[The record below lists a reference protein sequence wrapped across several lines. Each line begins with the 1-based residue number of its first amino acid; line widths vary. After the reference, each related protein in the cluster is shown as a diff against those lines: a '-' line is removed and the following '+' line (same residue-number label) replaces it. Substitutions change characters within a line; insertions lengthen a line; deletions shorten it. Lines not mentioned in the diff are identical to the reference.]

1 MKLNHKQQ
9 QAKEHPAGPLLI
21 LAGAGTGKTT
31 TIVERM
37 AYMISELHLEPSSI
51 LALTFSVKAAN
62 HLKEK
67 LVEKIGKDGDNIHAS
82 TFHSFAQSVIDEFK
96 SELNLLYN
104 PNLMNDSE
112 INFLIREHFNE
123 LDYIHSELFR
133 RNPIDAIKTLKTI
146 FDQFREELFT
156 NEKLETLYIEC
167 KEIIDKE
174 NIDEKS
180 IEHYLQLMD
189 AIQIYPLY
197 QQWKKDENRIDYGD
211 MISNLWLLIQDCKKV
226 RSVLQERYTHIIVD
240 EFQDNN
246 HALSQV
252 IDVIAQPQNNITV
265 VGDDDQCIYSFRGA
279 NIQNVSGFKAKYH
292 SNPQYAEIPLME
304 NYRSIKPILKLANEI
319 IQLNPDRI
327 EKGELHSQKESACIP
342 KIYEGTKEQQIEQ
355 IKAEVES
362 YIASGVDLNQIAILS
377 RTHKNCRLVSELL
390 SKNRIKNQYY
400 AERLFDNNLIKDV
413 MCGFQILGKT
423 SYWGQ
428 SIYRLI
434 KNKFGVEL
442 AFEFT
447 DKLKHNNNLI
457 SLSEVV
463 DNYNF
468 TDEEFKSWCNE
479 IIAIDKIL
487 SGNNILKITEKV
499 IRWCGVY
506 KENIYAK
513 DHQSE
518 INIQILNQLLDHIK
532 NYEQSYPNSDFAQFI
547 RFINISWEVNDIS
560 VVPSWS
566 NDTLK
571 GVQIMTVHQ
580 SKGKEFSHVIIPF
593 LVSAGFPLNYQNKT
607 LIQFLPANWRN
618 WEVGDRSMKDLHIE
632 EERRIFYVAITR
644 AENSLVLMTTEKRQS
659 IFIKNISSEF
669 LEREKIM
676 IESTLIEK
684 LDVLVTTFEN
694 KLIDAITFEKWE
706 DAHDLVHSIKCIKDV
721 KNGINP
727 KWKGN
732 PYKREIEENLFIG
745 EAKVNIPTELQ
756 LSATKISIYDKCPL
770 QYRFKEIDKI
780 PLLVKKSYFQL
791 GSVIHKVLEIFHG
804 KKMSTMDELLSLLD
818 QYWSTEGFEYK
829 QEEQQY
835 KKDAINMLENY
846 FIYFQTNPIH
856 PQFVEEPFSF
866 KLKNCTIN
874 GKCDRI
880 DVTEDGY
887 VEIYDY
893 KTSKKQIAS
902 KDLKKDIQ
910 LSVYALFLLHD
921 GIELIDG
928 EKRKMIPEKLSL
940 LSLRHKDIETSVRFD
955 LDELV
960 EKKDEIEAIADEI
973 RAKKFE
979 AKKGHHCQYC
989 EFKDLVCPEFN

>member
-1 MKLNHKQQ
+1 MKLNSQQQ
-9 QAKEHPAGPLLI
+9 QAKEHPSGPLLI

-31 TIVERM
+31 TIVQRM
-37 AYMISELHLEPSSI
+37 AYLISELYVDPSSI
-51 LALTFSVKAAN
+51 LALTFSVKAAD

-67 LVEKIGKDGDNIHAS
+67 LMEKIGEEGEKIHAS

-96 SELNLLYN
+96 SELNLLYR

-123 LDYIHSELFR
+123 LDYIHSALFR

-156 NEKLETLYIEC
+156 DEKLAILFIQC
-167 KEIIDKE
+167 KEMMKKE
-174 NIDEKS
+174 NVDEKS
-180 IEHYLQLMD
+180 TEHYLQLMD
-189 AIQIYPLY
+189 AIKIYPLY

-211 MISNLWLLIQDCKKV
+211 MISNLWRLILSREKV
-226 RSVLQERYTHIIVD
+226 RSVLQQRYTHIIVD

-252 IDVIAQPQNNITV
+252 INVIAQPKNNITV

-279 NIQNVSGFKAKYH
+279 NIQNVSGFKSRYDG
-292 SNPQYAEIPLME
+292 NPEYAEIPLME

-319 IQLNPDRI
+319 IQFNPDRI
-327 EKGELHSQKESACIP
+327 EKGELHSQKESTFIP
-342 KIYEGTKEQQIEQ
+342 KLYEGTKDQQIAQ
-355 IKAEVES
+355 IKVEVES
-362 YIASGVDLNQIAILS
+362 YIASGINLNQIAILS
-377 RTHKNCRLVSELL
+377 RTHKNCKLVSEFL

-400 AERLFDNNLIKDV
+400 AERLFDNKLIKDV
-413 MCGFQILGKT
+413 ICGFQILGKT

-447 DKLKHNNNLI
+447 QKLKYNKSR
-457 SLSEVV
+457 SLSELVK
-463 DNYNF
+463 NYSF
-468 TDEEFKSWCNE
+468 TDNEFESWCNE
-479 IIAIDKIL
+479 IIAIDQIV
-487 SGNNILKITEKV
+487 SENDILKITEKI

-506 KENIYAK
+506 KDNIHVK
-513 DHQSE
+513 NHQSE

-532 NYEQSYPNSDFAQFI
+532 NYEQSYPNSDFNQFI
-547 RFINISWEVNDIS
+547 RYINISWEVNDIS
-560 VVPSWS
+560 VVPTWA
-566 NDTLK
+566 NDALN

-593 LVSAGFPLNYQNKT
+593 LVSAGFPLNYQNKA

-618 WEVGDRSMKDLHIE
+618 WEVGARSMKDLHIE

-659 IFIKNISSEF
+659 TFIKNISSEF
-669 LEREKIM
+669 LKREKIM
-676 IESTLIEK
+676 IESTQVEK
-684 LDVLVTTFEN
+684 LDTLISTFEN
-694 KLIDAITFEKWE
+694 KLLDAITFEKWG
-706 DAHDLVHSIKCIKDV
+706 DAHHLVHSIQCIKDV
-721 KNGINP
+721 KNGVNP
-727 KWKGN
+727 QWEGN
-732 PYKREIEENLFIG
+732 PYKSEIEKNLFID
-745 EAKVNIPTELQ
+745 EATVNIPTELQ
-756 LSATKISIYDKCPL
+756 LSATKISTYDRCPL

-780 PLLVKKSYFQL
+780 PLLVKKPYFQL

-804 KKMSTMDELLSLLD
+804 EKMSTLNELLSLLD
-818 QYWSTEGFEYK
+818 QYWTTEGFEYK

-835 KKDAINMLENY
+835 KKDAIKMIENY
-846 FIYFQTNPIH
+846 FTYFQAKPTH
-856 PQFVEEPFSF
+856 PQFVEEAFSF

-880 DVTEDGY
+880 DVTEDGH

-910 LSVYALFLLHD
+910 LAVYALFLLHD

-928 EKRKMIPEKLSL
+928 KKQKMIAEKLSL
-940 LSLRHKDIETSVRFD
+940 LSLRHEEIETSVKFE

-960 EKKDEIEAIADEI
+960 EKKDVIEAIADKI
-973 RAKKFE
+973 RSKEFDAKI
-979 AKKGHHCQYC
+979 GHHCDYC

>member
-1 MKLNHKQQ
+1 MKLNFHQQ

-31 TIVERM
+31 TIVQRM
-37 AYMISELHLEPSSI
+37 AYLISELYVDPSSI
-51 LALTFSVKAAN
+51 LALTFSVKAAD

-67 LVEKIGKDGDNIHAS
+67 LMEKIGDEGEKIHAS

-96 SELNLLYN
+96 SELNLLYR

-123 LDYIHSELFR
+123 LDYIHSALFR

-156 NEKLETLYIEC
+156 DEKLAILFIQC
-167 KEIIDKE
+167 KEMMKKE
-174 NIDEKS
+174 NVDEKS
-180 IEHYLQLMD
+180 TEHYLQLMD

-211 MISNLWLLIQDCKKV
+211 MISNLWRLILSREKV
-226 RSVLQERYTHIIVD
+226 RSVLQQRYTHIIVD

-252 IDVIAQPQNNITV
+252 INVIAQPQNNITV

-279 NIQNVSGFKAKYH
+279 NIQNVSGFKSRYDG
-292 SNPQYAEIPLME
+292 NPEYAEIPLME

-319 IQLNPDRI
+319 IQFNPNRI
-327 EKGELHSQKESACIP
+327 EKGELHSQKESTFIP
-342 KIYEGTKEQQIEQ
+342 KLYEGTKDQQIAQ
-355 IKAEVES
+355 IKVEVES
-362 YIASGVDLNQIAILS
+362 YISSGINLNQIAILS
-377 RTHKNCRLVSELL
+377 RTHKNCKLVSEFL

-400 AERLFDNNLIKDV
+400 AERLFDNKLIKDV
-413 MCGFQILGKT
+413 ICGFQILGKT

-442 AFEFT
+442 AFEFSQ
-447 DKLKHNNNLI
+447 KLKYNKSR
-457 SLSEVV
+457 SLSELVK
-463 DNYNF
+463 NYSF
-468 TDEEFKSWCNE
+468 TDNEFESWCNE
-479 IIAIDKIL
+479 IIAIDQFVFE
-487 SGNNILKITEKV
+487 NDILKITEKI

-506 KENIYAK
+506 KDNIHVK
-513 DHQSE
+513 NHQSE

-532 NYEQSYPNSDFAQFI
+532 NYEQSYPNSDFNQFI
-547 RFINISWEVNDIS
+547 RYINISWEVNDIS
-560 VVPSWS
+560 VVSTWA
-566 NDTLK
+566 NDTLN

-593 LVSAGFPLNYQNKT
+593 LVSAGFPLNYQNKA
-607 LIQFLPANWRN
+607 LIQFLPSNWRN

-659 IFIKNISSEF
+659 TFIKNISSEF
-669 LEREKIM
+669 LKREKIM
-676 IESTLIEK
+676 IESTQVEK
-684 LDVLVTTFEN
+684 LDTLISTFEN
-694 KLIDAITFEKWE
+694 KLLDAITFEKWG
-706 DAHDLVHSIKCIKDV
+706 DAHHLVHSIQCIKDV
-721 KNGINP
+721 KNGVNP
-727 KWKGN
+727 QWEGN
-732 PYKREIEENLFIG
+732 PYKSEIEKNLFIDK
-745 EAKVNIPTELQ
+745 ATVNIPTELQ
-756 LSATKISIYDKCPL
+756 LSATKISTYDRCPL

-780 PLLVKKSYFQL
+780 PLLVKKPYFQL
-791 GSVIHKVLEIFHG
+791 GSVIHKVLEIFHE
-804 KKMSTMDELLSLLD
+804 KKMSTLNELLSLLD
-818 QYWSTEGFEYK
+818 QYWTTEGFEYK

-835 KKDAINMLENY
+835 KKDAIKMIENY
-846 FIYFQTNPIH
+846 FTYFQAKPTH
-856 PQFVEEPFSF
+856 PQFVEEAFSF

-880 DVTEDGY
+880 DVTEDGH

-910 LSVYALFLLHD
+910 LAVYALFLLHD

-928 EKRKMIPEKLSL
+928 KKQKMIAEKLSL
-940 LSLRHKDIETSVRFD
+940 LSLRHEEIETSVKFE

-960 EKKDEIEAIADEI
+960 EKKDVIEAIADKI
-973 RAKKFE
+973 RSKEFDAKI
-979 AKKGHHCQYC
+979 GQHCDYC

>member
-1 MKLNHKQQ
+1 MKLNFQQQ

-31 TIVERM
+31 TIVQRM
-37 AYMISELHLEPSSI
+37 AYLISELYVDPSSI
-51 LALTFSVKAAN
+51 LALTFSVKAAD

-67 LVEKIGKDGDNIHAS
+67 LMEKIGDDGEKIHAS

-96 SELNLLYN
+96 SELNLLYR

-123 LDYIHSELFR
+123 LDYIHSALFR

-156 NEKLETLYIEC
+156 NEKLAILFIQC
-167 KEIIDKE
+167 KEMMKKE
-174 NIDEKS
+174 NVDEKS
-180 IEHYLQLMD
+180 TEHYLQLMD

-211 MISNLWLLIQDCKKV
+211 MISNLWRLILSREKV
-226 RSVLQERYTHIIVD
+226 RSVLQQRYTHIIVD

-252 IDVIAQPQNNITV
+252 INVIAQPQNNITV

-279 NIQNVSGFKAKYH
+279 NIQNVSGFKSRYDG
-292 SNPQYAEIPLME
+292 NPEYAEIPLME

-319 IQLNPDRI
+319 IQFNPDRI
-327 EKGELHSQKESACIP
+327 EKGELHSQKESTFIP
-342 KIYEGTKEQQIEQ
+342 KLYEGTKDQQIAQ
-355 IKAEVES
+355 IKVEVES
-362 YIASGVDLNQIAILS
+362 YIASGINLNQIAILS
-377 RTHKNCRLVSELL
+377 RTHKNCKLVSAFL

-400 AERLFDNNLIKDV
+400 AERLFDNKLIKDV
-413 MCGFQILGKT
+413 ICGFQILGKT

-428 SIYRLI
+428 SIYRLT

-447 DKLKHNNNLI
+447 EKLKYNKSR
-457 SLSEVV
+457 SLSELVK
-463 DNYNF
+463 NYSF
-468 TDEEFKSWCNE
+468 TDDKFESWCNE
-479 IIAIDKIL
+479 IIAIDQIV
-487 SGNNILKITEKV
+487 SENDILKITEKI

-506 KENIYAK
+506 KDNIHVK
-513 DHQSE
+513 NHQSE

-532 NYEQSYPNSDFAQFI
+532 NYEQSYPNSDFNQFI
-547 RFINISWEVNDIS
+547 RYINISWEVNDIS
-560 VVPSWS
+560 VVSTWA
-566 NDTLK
+566 NDTLN

-593 LVSAGFPLNYQNKT
+593 LVSAGFPLNYQNKA

-644 AENSLVLMTTEKRQS
+644 AANSLVLMTTEKRQS
-659 IFIKNISSEF
+659 TFIKNISSEF

-676 IESTLIEK
+676 IESTQVEK
-684 LDVLVTTFEN
+684 LDTLISTFEN
-694 KLIDAITFEKWE
+694 KLLDAITFEKWG
-706 DAHDLVHSIKCIKDV
+706 DAHHLVHSIQCIKDV
-721 KNGINP
+721 KNGVNP
-727 KWKGN
+727 QWEGN
-732 PYKREIEENLFIG
+732 PYKSEIEKNLFIDK
-745 EAKVNIPTELQ
+745 ATVNIPTELQ
-756 LSATKISIYDKCPL
+756 LSATKISTYDRCPL

-780 PLLVKKSYFQL
+780 PLLVKKPYFQL

-804 KKMSTMDELLSLLD
+804 KKMSTLNELLLLLD
-818 QYWSTEGFEYK
+818 QYWTTEGFEYK

-835 KKDAINMLENY
+835 KKDAIKMIENY
-846 FIYFQTNPIH
+846 FTYFQAKPTH
-856 PQFVEEPFSF
+856 PQFVEEAFSF

-880 DVTEDGY
+880 DVTEDGH

-910 LSVYALFLLHD
+910 LAVYALFLLHD

-928 EKRKMIPEKLSL
+928 KKQKMIAEKLAL
-940 LSLRHKDIETSVRFD
+940 LSLRHEEIETSVKFE

-960 EKKDEIEAIADEI
+960 EKKDVIETIADKI
-973 RAKKFE
+973 RLKEFDAKI
-979 AKKGHHCQYC
+979 GYHCDYC

>member
-1 MKLNHKQQ
+1 MQLNAQQ
-9 QAKEHPAGPLLI
+9 LKAKEHPSGPLLI

-31 TIVERM
+31 TIVQRM
-37 AYMISELHLEPSSI
+37 AFLISELNVEPSSI
-51 LALTFSVKAAN
+51 LALTFSVKAAD

-67 LVEKIGKDGDNIHAS
+67 LVEKIGADGENIHAS

-96 SELNLLYN
+96 SELKLLYR

-123 LDYIHSELFR
+123 LDYIHSALFR

-156 NEKLETLYIEC
+156 DEKLSQLFTQC
-167 KEIIDKE
+167 KETINRDGA
-174 NIDEKS
+174 DEKER
-180 IEHYLQLMD
+180 EHYLQLMD

-211 MISNLWLLIQDCKKV
+211 MISNLWRLILNSDNVKAQ
-226 RSVLQERYTHIIVD
+226 LQQRYTHIIVD

-252 IDVIAQPQNNITV
+252 INVIAQPQNNITV

-279 NIQNVSGFKAKYH
+279 NIQNVSGFKSRYYG
-292 SNPQYAEIPLME
+292 SPEYAEIPLME
-304 NYRSIKPILKLANEI
+304 NYRSTKPILKLANEI
-319 IQLNPDRI
+319 IQFNPDRVK
-327 EKGELHSQKESACIP
+327 KGELHSQKESSFIP
-342 KIYEGTKEQQIEQ
+342 KLYEGSKDQQTAQLKVEI
-355 IKAEVES
+355 ES
-362 YIASGVDLNQIAILS
+362 YIASGVPLNQIAILS
-377 RTHKNCRLVSELL
+377 RTHKNCKLASEFL

-400 AERLFDNNLIKDV
+400 SERLFDNKLIKDV
-413 MCGFQILGKT
+413 ICGFQILGKT

-434 KNKFGVEL
+434 KNKFGGEL

-447 DKLKHNNNLI
+447 EKLKYNKSR
-457 SLSEVV
+457 SLSELVE
-463 DNYNF
+463 NYNF
-468 TDEEFKSWCNE
+468 NNETFHLWFNE
-479 IIAIDKIL
+479 IISISEIL
-487 SGNNILKITEKV
+487 PENDILKITERIVK
-499 IRWCGVY
+499 WSGVY
-506 KENIYAK
+506 KDNIHVEN
-513 DHQSE
+513 HQSE
-518 INIQILNQLLDHIK
+518 INIQILNQLLTHIT
-532 NYEQSYPNSDFAQFI
+532 NYGQSYPNSDFNQFV
-547 RFINISWEVNDIS
+547 RYINISWEVNDIA
-560 VVPSWS
+560 VEPTWADDVI
-566 NDTLK
+566 N

-593 LVSAGFPLNYQNKT
+593 LVSAGFPLNYQNKA

-659 IFIKNISSEF
+659 NFIKNISSEF

-676 IESTLIEK
+676 IESKEVEK
-684 LDVLVTTFEN
+684 LDTLISMFEN
-694 KLIDAITFEKWE
+694 KLLDAITFEKWN
-706 DAHDLVHSIKCIKDV
+706 DAYHLVHSIQCIKDV
-721 KNGINP
+721 KNGVTPEWND
-727 KWKGN
+727 N
-732 PYKREIEENLFIG
+732 PYKVEIEENIYAN
-745 EAKVNIPTELQ
+745 EEVVNIPTELA
-756 LSATKISIYDKCPL
+756 LSATKISTYDKCPL

-780 PLLVKKSYFQL
+780 PLLVKKPYFQL
-791 GSVIHKVLEIFHG
+791 GSVIHKVLEIFHE
-804 KKMSTMDELLSLLD
+804 KKMSTQNELLSLLD
-818 QYWSTEGFEYK
+818 QYWTTEGFEYK
-829 QEEQQY
+829 QEEQQF
-835 KKDAINMLENY
+835 KKDAVVMLENY
-846 FIYFQTNPIH
+846 FAYFQANPVH
-856 PQFVEEPFSF
+856 PQFVEEAFSF

-880 DVTEDGY
+880 DVTEDGH

-910 LSVYALFLLHD
+910 LAVYALFLLHD

-928 EKRKMIPEKLSL
+928 KKQKMIAEKLAL
-940 LSLRHKDIETSVRFD
+940 LSLRHEEIETSVKFE

-960 EKKDEIEAIADEI
+960 EKKDVIEAIADKI
-973 RAKKFE
+973 RSKDFDAKI
-979 AKKGHHCQYC
+979 GHHCDYC
-989 EFKDLVCPEFN
+989 EFKDLICPEFN

>member
-1 MKLNHKQQ
+1 MKLNFQQQ

-31 TIVERM
+31 TIVQRM
-37 AYMISELHLEPSSI
+37 AYLISELYVDPSSI
-51 LALTFSVKAAN
+51 LALTFSVKAAD

-67 LVEKIGKDGDNIHAS
+67 LMEKIGDDGEKIHAS

-96 SELNLLYN
+96 SELNLLYR

-123 LDYIHSELFR
+123 LDYIHSALFR

-156 NEKLETLYIEC
+156 NEKLAILFIQC
-167 KEIIDKE
+167 KEMMKKE
-174 NIDEKS
+174 NVDEKS
-180 IEHYLQLMD
+180 TEHYLQLMD

-211 MISNLWLLIQDCKKV
+211 MISNLWRLILSREKV
-226 RSVLQERYTHIIVD
+226 RSVLQQRYTHIIVD

-252 IDVIAQPQNNITV
+252 INVIAQPQNNITV

-279 NIQNVSGFKAKYH
+279 NIQNVSGFKSRYDG
-292 SNPQYAEIPLME
+292 NPEYAEIPLME

-319 IQLNPDRI
+319 IQFNPDRI
-327 EKGELHSQKESACIP
+327 EKGELHSQKESTFIP
-342 KIYEGTKEQQIEQ
+342 KLYEGTKDQQIAQ
-355 IKAEVES
+355 IKVEVES
-362 YIASGVDLNQIAILS
+362 YIASGINLNQIAILS
-377 RTHKNCRLVSELL
+377 RTHKNCKLVSEFL

-400 AERLFDNNLIKDV
+400 AERLFDNKLIKDV
-413 MCGFQILGKT
+413 ICGFQILGKT
-423 SYWGQ
+423 SYWAQ

-447 DKLKHNNNLI
+447 QKLKYNKSR
-457 SLSEVV
+457 SLSELVK
-463 DNYNF
+463 NYSF
-468 TDEEFKSWCNE
+468 TDNEFESWCNE
-479 IIAIDKIL
+479 IIAIDQIVFE
-487 SGNNILKITEKV
+487 NDILKITEKI

-506 KENIYAK
+506 KDNIHVK
-513 DHQSE
+513 NHQSE

-532 NYEQSYPNSDFAQFI
+532 NYEQSYPNSDFNQFI
-547 RFINISWEVNDIS
+547 RYINISWEVNDIS
-560 VVPSWS
+560 VVSTWA
-566 NDTLK
+566 NDTLN

-593 LVSAGFPLNYQNKT
+593 LVSAGFPLNYQNKA

-659 IFIKNISSEF
+659 TFIKNISSEF

-676 IESTLIEK
+676 IESTQVEK
-684 LDVLVTTFEN
+684 LDTLISTFEN
-694 KLIDAITFEKWE
+694 KLLDAITFEKWG
-706 DAHDLVHSIKCIKDV
+706 DAHHLVHSIQCIKDV
-721 KNGINP
+721 KNGVNP
-727 KWKGN
+727 QWEGN
-732 PYKREIEENLFIG
+732 PYKSEIEKNLFIDK
-745 EAKVNIPTELQ
+745 ATVNIPTELQ
-756 LSATKISIYDKCPL
+756 LSATKISTYDRCPL

-780 PLLVKKSYFQL
+780 PLLVKKPYFQL

-804 KKMSTMDELLSLLD
+804 KKMSTLNELLSLLD
-818 QYWSTEGFEYK
+818 QYWTTEGFEYK

-835 KKDAINMLENY
+835 KKDAIKMIENY
-846 FIYFQTNPIH
+846 FTYFQAKPTH
-856 PQFVEEPFSF
+856 PQFVEEAFSF

-880 DVTEDGY
+880 DVTEDGH

-910 LSVYALFLLHD
+910 LAVYALFLLHD

-928 EKRKMIPEKLSL
+928 KKQKMIAEKLSL
-940 LSLRHKDIETSVRFD
+940 LSLRHEEIETSVKFE

-960 EKKDEIEAIADEI
+960 EKKDVIETIADKI
-973 RAKKFE
+973 RLKEFDAKI
-979 AKKGHHCQYC
+979 GYHCDYC

>member
-1 MKLNHKQQ
+1 MKLNSQQ
-9 QAKEHPAGPLLI
+9 QKAKEHPAGPLLI

-31 TIVERM
+31 TIVQRM
-37 AYMISELHLEPSSI
+37 AYLISQLNLEPSSI
-51 LALTFSVKAAN
+51 LALTFSVKAAD

-67 LVEKIGKDGDNIHAS
+67 LVEKIGEEGENIHAS

-96 SELNLLYN
+96 SQLKLLYR

-156 NEKLETLYIEC
+156 DEKLEILFKQCE
-167 KEIIDKE
+167 KMVSRDGA
-174 NIDEKS
+174 DEKET
-180 IEHYLQLMD
+180 EHFLQLMD

-211 MISNLWLLIQDCKKV
+211 MISNLWRLILSSEKV
-226 RSVLQERYTHIIVD
+226 KSTLQQRYTHIIVD

-252 IDVIAQPQNNITV
+252 INVIAQPQNNITV

-279 NIQNVSGFKAKYH
+279 NIQNVSGFKSRH
-292 SNPQYAEIPLME
+292 DSNPEYAEIPLME

-319 IQLNPDRI
+319 IQFNPDRV
-327 EKGELHSQKESACIP
+327 EKGALHSQRESTFIP
-342 KIYEGTKEQQIEQ
+342 KLYEGTKDQQIAQ
-355 IKAEVES
+355 IKVEIDA
-362 YIASGVDLNQIAILS
+362 YIQDGVNLNKIAILS
-377 RTHKNCRLVSELL
+377 RTHKNCKLVSEFL

-400 AERLFDNNLIKDV
+400 AERLFDNKLIKDV
-413 MCGFQILGKT
+413 ICGFQILGKT

-434 KNKFGVEL
+434 KNRFGVEL

-447 DKLKHNNNLI
+447 ERLKYNKSR
-457 SLSEVV
+457 SLSELVE
-463 DNYNF
+463 NYSFNN
-468 TDEEFKSWCNE
+468 EEFKLWMNE
-479 IIAIDKIL
+479 IISISKIL
-487 SGNNILKITEKV
+487 TENDILKITERIIKWSD
-499 IRWCGVY
+499 IY
-506 KENIYAK
+506 KDNIHIE

-518 INIQILNQLLDHIK
+518 INIQILNQLLVHIK
-532 NYEQSYPNSDFAQFI
+532 NYEQSYPKSDFNQFV
-547 RFINISWEVNDIS
+547 RYINISWEVNDIS
-560 VVPSWS
+560 VDPTW
-566 NDTLK
+566 NTDTLN

-593 LVSAGFPLNYQNKT
+593 LVSAGFPLNYQNKA

-659 IFIKNISSEF
+659 PFIKNISSEF

-676 IESTLIEK
+676 TESTLVEK
-684 LDVLVTTFEN
+684 LDTLISTFEN
-694 KLIDAITFEKWE
+694 KLLDAITFEKWE
-706 DAHDLVHSIKCIKDV
+706 DAHHLVHSIQCIKDV
-721 KNGINP
+721 KNGVNP
-727 KWKGN
+727 QWGEN
-732 PYKREIEENLFIG
+732 PYKSEIEDSLFTH
-745 EAKVNIPTELQ
+745 EDVVHIPTELV
-756 LSATKISIYDKCPL
+756 LSATKISTYDRCPL

-780 PLLVKKSYFQL
+780 PLLVKKPYFQL
-791 GSVIHKVLEIFHG
+791 GSVIHKVLEIFHE
-804 KKMSTMDELLSLLD
+804 KKMSTKIELLSLLD
-818 QYWSTEGFEYK
+818 QYWTTEGFEYK

-835 KKDAINMLENY
+835 KKDAVSMIENY
-846 FIYFQTNPIH
+846 FNFFQENPVH
-856 PQFVEEPFSF
+856 PQFVEEAFSF

-880 DVTEDGY
+880 DVTEKGH

-893 KTSKKQIAS
+893 KTSKKQLS
-902 KDLKKDIQ
+902 PKELKKDIQ
-910 LSVYALFLLHD
+910 LTVYALFLLHD
-921 GIELIDG
+921 GIEVEAG
-928 EKRKMIPEKLSL
+928 KKQKMIAEKLAL
-940 LSLRHKDIETSVRFD
+940 LSLRHEEIETSVKFE

-960 EKKDEIEAIADEI
+960 EKKDEIEVIADKI
-973 RAKKFE
+973 RAKEFD
-979 AKKGHHCQYC
+979 AKKGHHCEYC

>member
-1 MKLNHKQQ
+1 MKLNFQQQ

-31 TIVERM
+31 TIVQRM
-37 AYMISELHLEPSSI
+37 AYLISELYVDPSSI
-51 LALTFSVKAAN
+51 LALTFSVKAAD

-67 LVEKIGKDGDNIHAS
+67 LMEKIGEEGEKIHAS

-96 SELNLLYN
+96 SELNLLYR

-123 LDYIHSELFR
+123 LDYIHSALFR

-156 NEKLETLYIEC
+156 NEKLAILFIQC
-167 KEIIDKE
+167 KEMMKKE
-174 NIDEKS
+174 NVDEKS
-180 IEHYLQLMD
+180 TEHYLQLMD

-211 MISNLWLLIQDCKKV
+211 MISNLWRLILSREKV
-226 RSVLQERYTHIIVD
+226 RSVLQQRYTHIIVD

-252 IDVIAQPQNNITV
+252 INVIAQPQNNITV

-279 NIQNVSGFKAKYH
+279 NIQNVSGFKSRYDG
-292 SNPQYAEIPLME
+292 NPEYAEIPLME

-319 IQLNPDRI
+319 IQFNPDRI
-327 EKGELHSQKESACIP
+327 EKGELHSQKESTFIP
-342 KIYEGTKEQQIEQ
+342 KLYEGTKDQQIAQ
-355 IKAEVES
+355 IKVEVES
-362 YIASGVDLNQIAILS
+362 YIASGINLNQIAILS
-377 RTHKNCRLVSELL
+377 RTHKNCKLVSEFL

-400 AERLFDNNLIKDV
+400 AERLFDNKLIKDV
-413 MCGFQILGKT
+413 ICGFQILGKT
-423 SYWGQ
+423 SYWAQ

-447 DKLKHNNNLI
+447 QKLKYNKSR
-457 SLSEVV
+457 SLSELVK
-463 DNYNF
+463 NYSF
-468 TDEEFKSWCNE
+468 TDNEFESWCNE
-479 IIAIDKIL
+479 IIAIDQIVFE
-487 SGNNILKITEKV
+487 NDILKITEKI

-506 KENIYAK
+506 KDNIHVK
-513 DHQSE
+513 NHQSE

-532 NYEQSYPNSDFAQFI
+532 NYEQSYPNSDFNQFI
-547 RFINISWEVNDIS
+547 RYINISWEVNDIS
-560 VVPSWS
+560 VVSTWA
-566 NDTLK
+566 NDTLN

-593 LVSAGFPLNYQNKT
+593 LVSAGFPLNYQNKA

-659 IFIKNISSEF
+659 TFIKNISSEF
-669 LEREKIM
+669 LKREKIM
-676 IESTLIEK
+676 IESTQVEK
-684 LDVLVTTFEN
+684 LDTLISTFEN
-694 KLIDAITFEKWE
+694 KLLDAITFEKWE
-706 DAHDLVHSIKCIKDV
+706 DAHHLVHSIQCIKDV
-721 KNGINP
+721 KNGVNP
-727 KWKGN
+727 QWEGN
-732 PYKREIEENLFIG
+732 PYKSEIEKNLFIDK
-745 EAKVNIPTELQ
+745 ATVNIPTELQ
-756 LSATKISIYDKCPL
+756 LSATKISTYDRCPL

-780 PLLVKKSYFQL
+780 PLLVKKPYFQL

-804 KKMSTMDELLSLLD
+804 KKMSTLNELLSLLD
-818 QYWSTEGFEYK
+818 QYWTTEGFEYK

-835 KKDAINMLENY
+835 KKDAIKMIENY
-846 FIYFQTNPIH
+846 FTYFQAKPTH
-856 PQFVEEPFSF
+856 PQFVEEAFSF

-880 DVTEDGY
+880 DVTEDGH

-910 LSVYALFLLHD
+910 LAVYALFLLHD

-928 EKRKMIPEKLSL
+928 KKQKMIAEKLSL
-940 LSLRHKDIETSVRFD
+940 LSLRHEEIETSVKFE

-960 EKKDEIEAIADEI
+960 EKKDVIETIADKI
-973 RAKKFE
+973 RLKEFDAKI
-979 AKKGHHCQYC
+979 GYHCDYC

>member
-1 MKLNHKQQ
+1 MKLNFQQQ

-31 TIVERM
+31 TIVQRM
-37 AYMISELHLEPSSI
+37 AYLISELYVDPSSI
-51 LALTFSVKAAN
+51 LALTFSVKAAD

-67 LVEKIGKDGDNIHAS
+67 LMEKIGDDGEKIHAS

-96 SELNLLYN
+96 SELNLLYR

-123 LDYIHSELFR
+123 LDYIHSALFR

-156 NEKLETLYIEC
+156 NEKLAILFIQC
-167 KEIIDKE
+167 KEMMKKE
-174 NIDEKS
+174 NVDEKS
-180 IEHYLQLMD
+180 TEHYLQLMD

-211 MISNLWLLIQDCKKV
+211 MISNLWRLILSREKV
-226 RSVLQERYTHIIVD
+226 RSVLQQRYTHIIVD

-252 IDVIAQPQNNITV
+252 INEIAQPQNNITV

-279 NIQNVSGFKAKYH
+279 NIQNVSGFKSRYDG
-292 SNPQYAEIPLME
+292 NPEYAEIPLME

-319 IQLNPDRI
+319 IQFNPDRI
-327 EKGELHSQKESACIP
+327 EKGELHSQKESTFIP
-342 KIYEGTKEQQIEQ
+342 KLYEGTKDQQIAQ
-355 IKAEVES
+355 IKVEVES
-362 YIASGVDLNQIAILS
+362 YISSGINLNQIAILS
-377 RTHKNCRLVSELL
+377 RTHKNCKLVSEFL

-400 AERLFDNNLIKDV
+400 AERLFDNKLIKDV
-413 MCGFQILGKT
+413 ICGFQILGKT
-423 SYWGQ
+423 SYWAQ

-447 DKLKHNNNLI
+447 QKLKYNKSR
-457 SLSEVV
+457 SLSELVK
-463 DNYNF
+463 NYSF
-468 TDEEFKSWCNE
+468 TDNEFESWCNE
-479 IIAIDKIL
+479 IIAIDQIVFE
-487 SGNNILKITEKV
+487 NDILKITEKI

-506 KENIYAK
+506 KDNIHVK
-513 DHQSE
+513 NHQSE

-532 NYEQSYPNSDFAQFI
+532 NYEQSYPNSDFNQFI
-547 RFINISWEVNDIS
+547 RYINISWEVNDIS
-560 VVPSWS
+560 VVSTWA
-566 NDTLK
+566 NDTLN

-593 LVSAGFPLNYQNKT
+593 LVSAGFPLNYQNKA

-659 IFIKNISSEF
+659 TFIKNISSEF
-669 LEREKIM
+669 LKREKIM
-676 IESTLIEK
+676 IESTQVEK
-684 LDVLVTTFEN
+684 LDTLISTFEN
-694 KLIDAITFEKWE
+694 KLLDAITFEKWG
-706 DAHDLVHSIKCIKDV
+706 DAHHLVHSIQCIKDV
-721 KNGINP
+721 KNGVNP
-727 KWKGN
+727 QWEGN
-732 PYKREIEENLFIG
+732 PYKSEIEKNLFIDK
-745 EAKVNIPTELQ
+745 ATVNIPTELQ
-756 LSATKISIYDKCPL
+756 LSATKISTYDRCPL

-780 PLLVKKSYFQL
+780 PLLVKKPYFQL

-804 KKMSTMDELLSLLD
+804 KKMSTLNELLSLLD
-818 QYWSTEGFEYK
+818 QYWTTEGFEYK

-835 KKDAINMLENY
+835 KKDAIKMIENY
-846 FIYFQTNPIH
+846 FTYFQAKPTH
-856 PQFVEEPFSF
+856 PQFVEEAFSF

-880 DVTEDGY
+880 DVTEDGH

-910 LSVYALFLLHD
+910 LAVYALFLLHD

-928 EKRKMIPEKLSL
+928 KKQKMIAEKLSL
-940 LSLRHKDIETSVRFD
+940 LSLRHEEIETSVKFE

-960 EKKDEIEAIADEI
+960 EKKDVIETIADKI
-973 RAKKFE
+973 RLKEFDAKI
-979 AKKGHHCQYC
+979 GYHCDYC